1 CARRLLRWVQL
12 TSPDNRFDVW

>member
-1 CARRLLRWVQL
+1 CTRRLLRWVQL